1 MKALVWHGEGD
12 IRLDN
17 VDDPAILDP
26 NDAIVRITRSAICGT
41 DLHFIRGTMAGM
53 KEGTILG
60 HEAVGE
66 VTAVGKAVRRF
77 APGDRVIVSSTMS
90 CGVCWQCRAGHTA
103 QCDTANPNGPQ
114 AGTCFSGMPPR

>member
-17 VDDPAILDP
+17 VADPSIQDP

-53 KEGTILG
+53 HEGTILG
-60 HEAVGE
+60 HE
-66 VTAVGKAVRRF
+66 
-77 APGDRVIVSSTMS
+77 
-90 CGVCWQCRAGHTA
+90 
-103 QCDTANPNGPQ
+103 
-114 AGTCFSGMPPR
+114 